1 MIFAD
6 LGPQGVEQLFEDL
19 YDPAFLIDPEGGAFV
34 AANAAA
40 CRLLGYQPAE
50 LRDLTPADIHPHEIP
65 RLDAFLETVI
75 RERRW
80 ATDELSCRAKQGSL
94 IPTQVRASVVV
105 IADRRYIFSIL
116 RDRRE
121 AELADLGRSLRK
133 LAHDLRNTMV
143 ASRLMGT
150 RLRRHDDPLVQRSA
164 ELITRSVDRAVLM
177 CERVLEVGSATESAP
192 ERERFTLAELLSEI
206 GTAIGPEDFSGA
218 SLESAGA
225 EQTVLVADFDQ
236 VFRILLNLI
245 RNALEAGAGRILVA
259 GANVEGEALVDVT
272 DDGPGLPETVRRR
285 LFEEQPGAS
294 GNGRSLGLP
303 IAWELARN
311 NGGDIVLL
319 DSSAS
324 GTAFRLT
331 IPVVAGPAR
340 GEASEGGSRSV
351 ASPGGG

>member
-6 LGPQGVEQLFEDL
+6 LGPHGLEQLFEDL

-34 AANAAA
+34 GANAAA

-50 LRDLTPADIHPHEIP
+50 LSGLTPADIHPHEIP

-75 RERRW
+75 RKQRW
-80 ATDELSCRAKQGSL
+80 ATDELSCRAKQGPL
-94 IPTQVRASVVV
+94 IPAQIRASVVV
-105 IADRRYIFSIL
+105 ISGRRYIFSII

-121 AELADLGRSLRK
+121 AQLADLGRSLRK

-150 RLRRHDDPLVQRSA
+150 RLARHDDPLVQRSA

-177 CERVLEVGSATESAP
+177 CERVLDVGSATESAP
-192 ERERFTLAELLSEI
+192 KQERFTLGELLSEI
-206 GTAIGPEDFSGA
+206 GTAIGPEEFSGA
-218 SLESAGA
+218 SLEPRGA
-225 EQTVLVADFDQ
+225 DETLLVADFDQ

-245 RNALEAGAGRILVA
+245 RNALEAGAGHILVA
-259 GANVEGEALVDVT
+259 GANEQGAALVDVT
-272 DDGPGLPETVRRR
+272 DDGPGLPEAVRRR

-294 GNGRSLGLP
+294 GNGRGLGLP

-319 DSSAS
+319 DSSAF

-331 IPVVAGPAR
+331 LPAVTDDAREQSPESGP
-340 GEASEGGSRSV
+340 GSV
-351 ASPGGG
+351 ACSRGG

>member
-1 MIFAD
+1 MISAD
-6 LGPQGVEQLFEDL
+6 LGPQGIEQLFEDL

-34 AANAAA
+34 GVNAAA

-50 LRDLTPADIHPHEIP
+50 LHGLTPADIHPHEIP
-65 RLDAFLETVI
+65 RLDAFLEAVI

-80 ATDELSCRAKQGSL
+80 ATDELSCRAKQGTL
-94 IPTQVRASVVV
+94 IPAQVRASVVV
-105 IADRRYIFSIL
+105 ISDRRYIFSIL

-121 AELADLGRSLRK
+121 AQLADLGRSLRK

-143 ASRLMGT
+143 ASRLMGS
-150 RLRRHDDPLVQRSA
+150 RLSRHDDPLVQRSA

-192 ERERFTLAELLSEI
+192 RRERFTLAELLAEI
-206 GTAIGPEDFSGA
+206 GTAIGPEEFSGA
-218 SLESAGA
+218 SLEPRGA
-225 EQTVLVADFDQ
+225 EVTVLVADFDQ

-245 RNALEAGAGRILVA
+245 RNALQAGAGRIEVA
-259 GANVEGEALVDVT
+259 GANVQGEALVDVS
-272 DDGPGLPETVRRR
+272 DDGPGLPETVQRR
-285 LFEEQPGAS
+285 LFEEQPGAA
-294 GNGRSLGLP
+294 GNGRGLGLP

-331 IPVVAGPAR
+331 LPAEVDATR
-340 GEASEGGSRSV
+340 GEASESGSAV
-351 ASPGGG
+351 CPGGG